1 MARIGPIE
9 KYRSYLLFASILGI
23 FLSGFFLLNSLFAW
37 NSKDIRTVVLDK
49 NLFHRESPINRGEE
63 LSIKK
68 VTKLDTPYPIWDAG
82 LINSHSLVLSIP
94 DYGAKTK
101 QDKLISLNLNTNTY
115 TELFAVGGTHFLL
128 SPDGKNL
135 FAHAPHSVNA
145 IPKTAVYEIQ
155 TKGIQNTFDGL
166 PLSMLPDSNRYLGLS
181 DDSLF
186 VQNINTGERII
197 VMTLADTS
205 PKSGVRENLQP
216 EWFIKMADFIIPS
229 LDGRSVYF
237 LGRYGDSTA
246 LYRID
251 LTTANSVDLLI
262 TGDILDFAPLENG
275 KLLISG
281 TINGIDGLF
290 LFNMQDK
297 THKLLAQGNISDVH
311 VAPDGKI
318 AYISVKEKKIS
329 ELHVARLLVDSIELD
344 KLVYSDMKNISFLKW
359 DRLGNMLYC
368 VSVGLNESSILRFSF
383 S

>member
-1 MARIGPIE
+1 MTRIGPIE

-49 NLFHRESPINRGEE
+49 NLFHRESPVNRSEE
-63 LSIKK
+63 LSIEK

-82 LINSHSLVLSIP
+82 LINSHSLVFAKP

-115 TELFAVGGTHFLL
+115 TELFSVGGTHFLL
-128 SPDGKNL
+128 SPDGKKL
-135 FAHAPHSVNA
+135 LTHAPHSVNT
-145 IPKTAVYEIQ
+145 TALYEIQ

-166 PLSMLPDSNRYLGLS
+166 PLSMLPDSNRYLGMS

-186 VQNINTGERII
+186 VQNINTEERII

-205 PKSGVRENLQP
+205 PKSGVHENLQS
-216 EWFIKMADFIIPS
+216 EWFIKIADFIIPS
-229 LDGRSVYF
+229 LDGGSVYF
-237 LGRYGDSTA
+237 LGRYRDSMA

-275 KLLISG
+275 NLLISG
-281 TINGIDGLF
+281 TIDGIDGLF
-290 LFNMQDK
+290 LFNKQDK

-329 ELHVARLLVDSIELD
+329 ELHVARLLDDSIELD
-344 KLVYSDMKNISFLKW
+344 KLIYNDMKDISFLKW

-368 VSVGLNESSILRFSF
+368 VSVSLNESSILRFSF